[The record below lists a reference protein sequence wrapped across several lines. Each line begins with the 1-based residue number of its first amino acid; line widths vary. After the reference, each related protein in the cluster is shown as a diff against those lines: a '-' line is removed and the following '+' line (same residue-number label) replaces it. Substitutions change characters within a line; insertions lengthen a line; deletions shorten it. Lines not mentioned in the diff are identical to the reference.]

1 MKTIYFLMR
10 SDEFL
15 ITNNFGLPQVWTNKV
30 LCEAMQAELNSVS
43 KNHNLP
49 YTFRIIESQSID

>member
-15 ITNNFGLPQVWTNKV
+15 ITNNFGLPEVWTNKV
-30 LCEAMQAELNSVS
+30 LCEAMQAQLNATSL
-43 KNHNLP
+43 KHNLP
-49 YTFRIIESQSID
+49 YTFRIIESNSIG